1 VIRFRLG
8 SHDGVTLSV
17 QAKEPGAANVTKG
30 IDLGVDFEQVLGERQ
45 QPYERLL
52 GDAIV
57 GDARRF
63 SRVDMVEQEWRIV
76 DPGLD
81 GSTPVFRYPRGSFGP
96 READALLGGDDHW
109 HDPLT

>member
-1 VIRFRLG
+1 
-8 SHDGVTLSV
+8 
-17 QAKEPGAANVTKG
+17 
-30 IDLGVDFEQVLGERQ
+30 
-45 QPYERLL
+45 
-52 GDAIV
+52 
-57 GDARRF
+57 
-63 SRVDMVEQEWRIV
+63 MVEQEWRIV